1 MKKFLFLNVCHEKK
15 LSSVRIEPATVG
27 SEPILAEKR
36 HLRKSRPEADI
47 TKSCKIKFQLGP
59 GGFFNIR
66 KCFGTENSIFKHF
79 CSVLPARPVAVNIC
93 IAPVC
98 MSLKSRQ
105 KST

>member
-36 HLRKSRPEADI
+36 HLHKSRPEADI

-59 GGFFNIR
+59 GGF
-66 KCFGTENSIFKHF
+66 SIFKN
-79 CSVLPARPVAVNIC
+79 VLGPKILFSSIFAVYCQLVPWLLIF
-93 IAPVC
+93 ALPPR
-98 MSLKSRQ
+98 LKSRQ